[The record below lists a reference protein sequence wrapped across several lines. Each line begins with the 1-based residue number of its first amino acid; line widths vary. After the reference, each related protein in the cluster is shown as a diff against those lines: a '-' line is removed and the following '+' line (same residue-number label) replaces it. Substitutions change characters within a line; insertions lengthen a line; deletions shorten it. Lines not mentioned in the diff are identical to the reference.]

1 MASKRPPSAPSDEP
15 ASYTAMD
22 ATDVDNIGAHCQ
34 MPYCGM
40 LDFLPFRCESCHGK
54 FCLDHRSETAHN
66 CAKAGAWARA
76 RAGQTSSTAT
86 SSSTKSSKPNIL
98 NHEKQCA
105 DPSCKTL
112 IETALTPGVHCE
124 TCIRKYC
131 LKHRMREDHNCA
143 NLIPIGARTSSA
155 SKTWDKGLT
164 ALNKFKA
171 WSRTKL
177 DTPSQSTNGTAT
189 TGPKRK
195 PRAPNPAAS
204 LNALKATAKGDASI
218 PPAQRVYLFVEASA
232 DTTKAKFPTGR
243 FFYPRAWSVGRA
255 LDAAAKALQ
264 VENVNNRAQT
274 EAERLRVF
282 HVEGGRLLEFA
293 EKLGVV
299 VQNANTLVLLRG
311 VGPPPE
317 PEEA

>member
-1 MASKRPPSAPSDEP
+1 MASNRPPQDEP
-15 ASYTAMD
+15 ASYTAMEVG
-22 ATDVDNIGAHCQ
+22 DVENIGAHCQ
-34 MPYCGM
+34 MPYCGL

-76 RAGQTSSTAT
+76 RARPTGSTT
-86 SSSTKSSKPNIL
+86 TPSTTSSKPNIL
-98 NHEKQCA
+98 THEKQCA
-105 DPSCKTL
+105 DPACKIL

-124 TCIRKYC
+124 TCNRKYC
-131 LKHRMREDHNCA
+131 LKHRMRENHNCA
-143 NLIPIGARTSSA
+143 NLIPIGARASSA

-171 WSRTKL
+171 WSRAKA
-177 DTPSQSTNGTAT
+177 DAAATPTTAS
-189 TGPKRK
+189 KRK
-195 PRAPNPAAS
+195 PRTPTPAAS
-204 LNALKATAKGDASI
+204 LAALKATAKGDAAV
-218 PPAQRVYLFVEASA
+218 PPAQRVYVFVEASA

-243 FFYPRAWSVGRA
+243 FFYPRAWSVGRV

-264 VENVNNRAQT
+264 VENVNNRAQG

-293 EKLGVV
+293 EKVGDV
-299 VQNANTLVLLRG
+299 VQSANTLVILRG
-311 VGPPPE
+311 VGPPPAE
-317 PEEA
+317 PDEP